1 VRRAE
6 RRGATTLPDIRNS
19 RSPAYAEFSERARV
33 YAPHTTEDAI
43 ALGEENSKQTRVEPA
58 FTWLRDNA
66 EPDWPTRVVE
76 LVDGL
81 KVELRP
87 GPLVRLDFEK
97 ERPISPSPARL
108 AWMIRNA
115 ERLTPRAGVRWRE
128 YKRRVTD
135 NPRTQE
141 TLVKLDDEDA
151 HGIDRL
157 LRVADQKAQRP

>member
-33 YAPHTTEDAI
+33 YAPH
-43 ALGEENSKQTRVEPA
+43 
-58 FTWLRDNA
+58 
-66 EPDWPTRVVE
+66 RVVE